1 MLQSKYRV
9 TYFIFFLI
17 LSKFEVYL
25 INNYSNEITKSLED
39 HTIITFEKKFSYEN
53 KQYDLVIAPSIDEFL
68 KWIHPSF
75 DILKNIED
83 YIDNTKFGENIF
95 MSSGSTG
102 SPKLIPL
109 SYEQINNCYLNVK
122 KGFLEKIEL
131 SNIVSV
137 HDTSFVIVLP
147 FLFALS
153 CKKNT
158 KLFACNLNASKNSIL
173 NLGAF
178 FEKNNQFTIISVPS
192 VYRII
197 LKLFSVKF
205 RKNLER
211 SNLISCGEP
220 LDKILALEIIKNKPK
235 SFFNLYG
242 STEVSPWIIYLD
254 VKKYLLSFVNQQ
266 KVPAVLPAGKP
277 LPNVNI
283 LTSGEGELL
292 VNSKS
297 QFSGYLNQD
306 NFNIFKEINS
316 KIYFRTGD
324 LFSIKEN
331 YLFCKGRINNS
342 LKIAGTFIN
351 PILLEIIIKE
361 KLIIENLLIIPSIVE
376 CKLFIVIFSKD
387 LDFINLKNTNKI
399 KNIINEQTSINIPMK
414 FFQNKEN
421 INYLRSGKIDRK
433 FYTSYYLEHVNT

>member
-1 MLQSKYRV
+1 
-9 TYFIFFLI
+9 
-17 LSKFEVYL
+17 
-25 INNYSNEITKSLED
+25 
-39 HTIITFEKKFSYEN
+39 
-53 KQYDLVIAPSIDEFL
+53 
-68 KWIHPSF
+68 
-75 DILKNIED
+75 
-83 YIDNTKFGENIF
+83 

-235 SFFNLYG
+235 SFLTFMDLLKY
-242 STEVSPWIIYLD
+242 PWIIYLD

-297 QFSGYLNQD
+297 QFSGYLIKITS
-306 NFNIFKEINS
+306 IF
-316 KIYFRTGD
+316 
-324 LFSIKEN
+324 
-331 YLFCKGRINNS
+331 
-342 LKIAGTFIN
+342 LK
-351 PILLEIIIKE
+351 
-361 KLIIENLLIIPSIVE
+361 KLIQ
-376 CKLFIVIFSKD
+376 VI
-387 LDFINLKNTNKI
+387 
-399 KNIINEQTSINIPMK
+399 
-414 FFQNKEN
+414 
-421 INYLRSGKIDRK
+421 
-433 FYTSYYLEHVNT
+433 